1 MKITKVRHASAPLAS
16 TMSNAFINFSAM
28 TTNVVC
34 VETDV
39 VRNGEPVIGYGF
51 SSNGRYAQPG
61 LLESRFLPRLY
72 EAEPES
78 LLDDRAENISPLAV
92 WATLMSNEKPGG
104 HGERSFCIG
113 ALDTAVWDA
122 HAKIAE
128 KPLWKVISEK
138 YNGGKFDDKVLVYP
152 GGGYYNPGKDVETLR
167 EEMRGYREQGYK
179 ICKMKVG
186 AVPLAEDMKRVE
198 AAADELGSG
207 ENLAVDVNGRFS
219 LEEAI
224 AFGKAVE
231 PLKLAWYEEPGDP
244 LDYHL
249 NAELIANYAG
259 AIATG
264 ENLFSHQEMKN
275 LMRFGGMRPDIDWLQ
290 PDPTLCYGLTE
301 CLVMLDEAAKLDWS
315 RRRFLPHGGHQLG
328 LHMAQGLQLGGT
340 ETYPGVFAP
349 FGGFAD
355 NAKIVEGYTSLDPDQ
370 PGIGIELKSALM
382 DTMRKLLELT

>member
-1 MKITKVRHASAPLAS
+1 MKITRIRHASAPLAS
-16 TMSNAFINFSAM
+16 TMSNAFINFATM

-61 LLESRFLPRLY
+61 LLASRFLPRLE
-72 EAEPES
+72 EADPQS
-78 LLDDRAENISPLAV
+78 LLDDAGENLDPQKV

-104 HGERSFCIG
+104 HGERSYCIG
-113 ALDTAVWDA
+113 ALDTAIWDA
-122 HAKIAE
+122 HGKIAE
-128 KPLWKVISEK
+128 QPLWKILSER
-138 YNGGKFDDKVLVYP
+138 YNGGQYDEKVLVYP

-167 EEMRGYREQGYK
+167 AEMRGYREQGYR

-186 AVPLAEDMKRVE
+186 AAPLADDMKRIE

-207 ENLAVDVNGRFS
+207 ENLAVDVNGRFT

-224 AFGKAVE
+224 EFGKAVE

-249 NAELIANYAG
+249 NAELIQHYPH

-264 ENLFSHQEMKN
+264 ENLFSHQDMNN
-275 LMRFGGMRPDIDWLQ
+275 LMRFGGMRPDVDWIQ
-290 PDPTLCYGLTE
+290 PDPSLCYGLTE
-301 CLVMLDEAAKLDWS
+301 NLVMLDEAAKLGWS

-328 LHMAQGLQLGGT
+328 LHMASGLQLGGT
-340 ETYPGVFAP
+340 ESYPGVFQP
-349 FGGFAD
+349 YGGFAD
-355 NAKIVEGYTSLDPDQ
+355 DIPVVDGFVTLPQDQ
-370 PGIGIELKSALM
+370 PGIGIELKPKLM
-382 DTMRKLLELT
+382 DEMRRVLEMD